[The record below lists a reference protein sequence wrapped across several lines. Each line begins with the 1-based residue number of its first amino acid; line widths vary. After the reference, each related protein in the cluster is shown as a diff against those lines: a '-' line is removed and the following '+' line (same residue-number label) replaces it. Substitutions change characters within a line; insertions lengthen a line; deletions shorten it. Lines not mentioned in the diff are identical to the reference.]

1 MKNLFRQLFAK
12 PEAPPAGPLAADGQL
27 ASDLWIDRPDAAE
40 RLAGMRSRGEVTAE
54 EADRLRHFIE
64 RGYLTFSLGALEAE
78 AQALADDVER
88 AWRDKPADL
97 AYAWQGPL
105 RSFAYADRARD
116 RRPSYRIADLHSH
129 SESALALYLNPAIF
143 RMIELALGSPAVA
156 TQSLAFEWG
165 SQQGLHRDP
174 VFVQTQPPSH
184 LIAAWI
190 ALEDVDPESGPLVYV
205 PGSHRLPY
213 YQFEPGQFLFDQSRY
228 GPNEAE
234 AMAAF
239 DRAQCAEAGL
249 AAEPLL
255 APRGTVLLWHSSL
268 LHGGSAVVD
277 PTKTR
282 KSFVVH
288 FSTAERYR
296 LRRQGIEEFLP
307 GEDGQTVPRHRI
319 LETEEILERPGARGF
334 ASPMAGYAPPG
345 SRT

>member
-1 MKNLFRQLFAK
+1 MATARTESARSTRQPAASCSETSRARALRTSTSSSGRSARAPSRSAESGESELVGSSRRSGKTLRRQSMKNPFRQLFAK

-184 LIAAWI
+184 LIAAWF

-239 DRAQCAEAGL
+239 DRARCAAAGL
-249 AAEPLL
+249 EAEPLL
-255 APRGTVLLWHSSL
+255 CPRGTV
-268 LHGGSAVVD
+268 
-277 PTKTR
+277 R
-282 KSFVVH
+282 
-288 FSTAERYR
+288 
-296 LRRQGIEEFLP
+296 
-307 GEDGQTVPRHRI
+307 
-319 LETEEILERPGARGF
+319 
-334 ASPMAGYAPPG
+334 
-345 SRT
+345 